1 MKNLLFI
8 LGLLSI
14 GLFAS
19 CGGGAAEAECCGADG
34 ECCKE
39 GATTTKVTLPNKFRY
54 FLYKSPY
61 RFTVR
66 AFFVGYFACLPVNL
80 YK

>member
-19 CGGGAAEAECCGADG
+19 CGGGASEAECCGADG

-39 GATTTKVTLPNKFRY
+39 GDHSHEGDAPEGDA
-54 FLYKSPY
+54 SE
-61 RFTVR
+61 
-66 AFFVGYFACLPVNL
+66 
-80 YK
+80 